1 MSLSTIT
8 LQYSSVRGKEKN
20 TSYPFKAEIKT
31 VDDLK
36 KIAQFD
42 HVCGEYADGT
52 NTRKNAIK
60 GYRSKKTFR
69 KADCLPVDCDNTN
82 PDPLAEDIPESE
94 WKTPADV
101 RAAFPDV
108 PFYVV
113 YSRNHMKEK
122 NGKTAR
128 PKFHVY
134 FIINAMTNEK
144 RLAKLKKDVQKYF
157 PAFDPAALDTARFL
171 YGVENPKVEFYDGD
185 TPLDAFMEQQ
195 NAAKIRWKMTS

>member
-20 TSYPFKAEIKT
+20 TSYPFKAEVKT
-31 VDDLK
+31 VDDLE

-82 PDPLAEDIPESE
+82 PDPLAEDIPASE

-108 PFYVV
+108 G
-113 YSRNHMKEK
+113 RQD
-122 NGKTAR
+122 
-128 PKFHVY
+128 
-134 FIINAMTNEK
+134 I
-144 RLAKLKKDVQKYF
+144 
-157 PAFDPAALDTARFL
+157 
-171 YGVENPKVEFYDGD
+171 
-185 TPLDAFMEQQ
+185 
-195 NAAKIRWKMTS
+195 

>member
-1 MSLSTIT
+1 MQLRDT
-8 LQYSSVRGKEKN
+8 
-20 TSYPFKAEIKT
+20 A
-31 VDDLK
+31 
-36 KIAQFD
+36 A
-42 HVCGEYADGT
+42 
-52 NTRKNAIK
+52 
-60 GYRSKKTFR
+60 KKTFR

-82 PDPLAEDIPESE
+82 PDPLAEDIPASE

-134 FIINAMTNEK
+134 FIINDMTSEK
-144 RLAKLKKDVQKYF
+144 RLAKLKRMFRSISRLSTRRLLIWHDS
-157 PAFDPAALDTARFL
+157 
-171 YGVENPKVEFYDGD
+171 
-185 TPLDAFMEQQ
+185 FM
-195 NAAKIRWKMTS
+195 A

>member
-31 VDDLK
+31 VDELK

-69 KADCLPVDCDNTN
+69 KAACPWTATTRIQIRLQ
-82 PDPLAEDIPESE
+82 
-94 WKTPADV
+94 KTFR
-101 RAAFPDV
+101 RA
-108 PFYVV
+108 
-113 YSRNHMKEK
+113 S
-122 NGKTAR
+122 GKHR
-128 PKFHVY
+128 QMFG
-134 FIINAMTNEK
+134 
-144 RLAKLKKDVQKYF
+144 Q
-157 PAFDPAALDTARFL
+157 RFRM
-171 YGVENPKVEFYDGD
+171 FR
-185 TPLDAFMEQQ
+185 FMWS
-195 NAAKIRWKMTS
+195 ILVTT